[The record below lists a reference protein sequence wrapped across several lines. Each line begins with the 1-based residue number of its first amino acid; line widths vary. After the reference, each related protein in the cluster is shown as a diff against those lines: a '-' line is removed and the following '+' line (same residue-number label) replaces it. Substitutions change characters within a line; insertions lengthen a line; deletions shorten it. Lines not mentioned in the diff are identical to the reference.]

1 MSENRKYQQWL
12 ITKYGL
18 AELRYIMKKIV
29 FFVQWMLCGGVE
41 NALISLGKELRER
54 GNNVTICMIESY
66 GEFINKIPD
75 GIRIQEIPMPD
86 KVRKYLPV
94 GGTKIAVR
102 RAIYEKDYIKTIY
115 LIFKHEI
122 NCAGFAELNIDFN
135 KIPLLDEKY
144 DIAVNFHIHSPFLVR
159 YLEEKVEAKKKFTW
173 IHNDFSTTR
182 YNIRELK
189 KYLDCVDQFFC
200 VSQQLMDEFVGLLPE
215 YRTFTRIAHNIVPID
230 EIRTKADAFY
240 PDEYKNN
247 NQIKILTVGRLEEQ
261 KGYNLAIRVANILK
275 SKGLKFQWYVL
286 GNGTLHDKLA
296 NEIKREGIEDCF
308 YLLGIRRNPYPYFKN
323 CDIYVQTSMHEGY
336 ATTVTEA
343 KALYRPIVTTDV
355 SGVREQLIDGVNGEI
370 TTFTEMDIADRI
382 GKLIADGSMRDK
394 YSNEL
399 FNMESSRIENWI
411 DEFEREGE

>member
-275 SKGLKFQWYVL
+275 SKGLKFQWYWHS
-286 GNGTLHDKLA
+286 T
-296 NEIKREGIEDCF
+296 R
-308 YLLGIRRNPYPYFKN
+308 
-323 CDIYVQTSMHEGY
+323 Q
-336 ATTVTEA
+336 
-343 KALYRPIVTTDV
+343 
-355 SGVREQLIDGVNGEI
+355 
-370 TTFTEMDIADRI
+370 I
-382 GKLIADGSMRDK
+382 G
-394 YSNEL
+394 
-399 FNMESSRIENWI
+399 
-411 DEFEREGE
+411 

>member
-1 MSENRKYQQWL
+1 
-12 ITKYGL
+12 
-18 AELRYIMKKIV
+18 
-29 FFVQWMLCGGVE
+29 
-41 NALISLGKELRER
+41 
-54 GNNVTICMIESY
+54 
-66 GEFINKIPD
+66 
-75 GIRIQEIPMPD
+75 
-86 KVRKYLPV
+86 
-94 GGTKIAVR
+94 
-102 RAIYEKDYIKTIY
+102 
-115 LIFKHEI
+115 
-122 NCAGFAELNIDFN
+122 
-135 KIPLLDEKY
+135 
-144 DIAVNFHIHSPFLVR
+144 
-159 YLEEKVEAKKKFTW
+159 
-173 IHNDFSTTR
+173 
-182 YNIRELK
+182 
-189 KYLDCVDQFFC
+189 
-200 VSQQLMDEFVGLLPE
+200 MDEFVGLLPE